1 MPIIN
6 VKIKSL
12 HKFLNTFY
20 QGDSVSYQESFIL
33 ERLEKDIY
41 ISALRD
47 KFLDKTS
54 NGMVIITDKGKS
66 LRDNK

>member
-1 MPIIN
+1 MPIN
-6 VKIKSL
+6 NNKIKSL
-12 HKFLNTFY
+12 HQFLNTFY
-20 QGDSVSYQESFIL
+20 QGNNISYKEDFIL

-47 KFLDKTS
+47 KLLNKTS
-54 NGMVIITDKGKS
+54 NGIVTITDKGKS